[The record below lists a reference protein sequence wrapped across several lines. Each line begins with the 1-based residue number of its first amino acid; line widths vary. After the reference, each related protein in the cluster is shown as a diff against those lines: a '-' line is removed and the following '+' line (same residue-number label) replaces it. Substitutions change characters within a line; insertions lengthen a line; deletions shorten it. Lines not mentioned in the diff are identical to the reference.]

1 MKHKLELESPHFKQ
15 KLVRALIQKTPVA
28 YSLIDKS
35 YRIRFAND
43 YLLKLRK
50 LNEEDVIGE
59 FCYNIANEG
68 VPCPSCIV
76 REAFASGH
84 PTKALR
90 KDILPDGSTIF
101 EDDFAIP
108 VSVEGDNDCILEVQI
123 DRTREMELKEK
134 TNFIFIEIVQSM
146 IKILEKKDAYTSM
159 HSRDVSAIS
168 SKLTWYMGLGDKAVF
183 NATLGG
189 LLHDLGKLH
198 IPDDILNK
206 KSKLDDKE
214 FATIKEHPLFTYILL
229 PDLDSFRAIREIAI
243 AHHEKWDGTG
253 YPNRLKGEEIPIEA
267 RIAAVADTYS
277 AMTTDRSYRK
287 GLGHDIAMEEI
298 KKFAGTQFDP
308 SIVEKFVQ
316 MVEEFGLDKDT
327 LTCPD
332 ESTNLVQNLNF
343 NHFIQRNIGNV
354 IHPDGLAP
362 GHHITDSEIDYL
374 AASDSFINAIFD
386 NTPANYMIIDESFNI
401 LYISEGFALA
411 LGKSYKELHNA
422 KCFDATDKRMY
433 CFQAEN
439 GCIRCPAIRSF
450 ASGQEEYSLL
460 EENIFGQKF
469 YYDTHAVPLELEDAN
484 GETIKCCL
492 EIMFDRT
499 KEKNA
504 QISFENDLKQIIEI
518 IYNLLSEL
526 DLNISGNMDEISAEA
541 NNFGDY
547 LTKVQDELA
556 GILDGSPGENK

>member
-1 MKHKLELESPHFKQ
+1 MRHKLDLDSPHFKQ

-28 YSLIDKS
+28 YSLIDKTF
-35 YRIRFAND
+35 RVQFVNE
-43 YLLKLRK
+43 YLLNLRK
-50 LNEEDVIGE
+50 LKEEDVIGE
-59 FCYNIANEG
+59 FCFNIANEG

-76 REAFASGH
+76 REAFDSGH
-84 PTKALR
+84 ATKALR

-108 VSVEGDNDCILEVQI
+108 VSVEANNDFILEVQI
-123 DRTREMELKEK
+123 DRTKEMELKEK
-134 TNFIFIEIVQSM
+134 TNFIFIEIIQSM

-168 SKLTWYMGLGDKAVF
+168 SKLTWYMGLGDRAVF

-198 IPDDILNK
+198 IPDSILNK
-206 KSKLDDKE
+206 TSKLDDKE
-214 FATIKEHPLFTYILL
+214 FATIKEHPMFTYILL
-229 PDLDSFRAIREIAI
+229 PDLDSFKAIREIAI

-267 RIAAVADTYS
+267 RIAAIADTYS

-287 GLGHDIAMEEI
+287 GLGHDIAVAEI
-298 KKFAGTQFDP
+298 KKFSGTQFDP
-308 SIVEKFVQ
+308 GIVEKFIQ
-316 MVEEFGLDKDT
+316 MVEDFGLDKDT

-332 ESTNLVQNLNF
+332 ESTNLIQNLNF
-343 NHFIQRNIGNV
+343 NHYIQRNIANV
-354 IHPDGLAP
+354 IHPDGQAP
-362 GHHITDSEIDYL
+362 GHHITDQEIDHL
-374 AASDSFINAIFD
+374 ADSNSFVNAVFD
-386 NTPANYMIIDESFNI
+386 NTPANYLIIDESFNI

-411 LGKSYKELHNA
+411 LGKPLEELLNE

-433 CFQAEN
+433 CFQMEN

-450 ASGQEEYSLL
+450 ASGKEEYALL
-460 EENIFGQKF
+460 EENVYDQKF

-484 GETIKCCL
+484 GEIFKCCL
-492 EIMFDRT
+492 QILFDRT
-499 KEKNA
+499 KEKYA

-518 IYNLLSEL
+518 IYNLMSEL
-526 DLNISGNMDEISAEA
+526 DLNVSSNVDEISAEA
-541 NNFGDY
+541 GNFSDY
-547 LTKVQDELA
+547 LKKMQDELA
-556 GILDGSPGENK
+556 GILVDASPN